1 MCLCVILCELFVS
14 TIHLHGVP
22 CSLLG
27 LLWLVA
33 MDEGSLL
40 ASIEAYNGQL
50 QQVEAALAAGL
61 DPEQKADLL
70 QLKGDLQQLVELTES
85 SLLSLR
91 KSQLLASLEAEAEAG
106 TPTES
111 PEGHAVHSRPL
122 ANNLGTATG
131 SQQGHTGPSEQD
143 DEYASFYS
151 ELTRLGG
158 TNPSS
163 ASAGETKQGTEGEEE
178 EEEVEEEEVISSGS
192 KIRAPYR
199 TSWGTLEYHNAMVVG
214 AETTGEEGEERVRVL
229 YLYPTHRAMKPCPF
243 YLEDKC
249 RFQDNCR

>member
-1 MCLCVILCELFVS
+1 MCELSVPLCLCDVACRLVDEIL
-14 TIHLHGVP
+14 
-22 CSLLG
+22 SLA
-27 LLWLVA
+27 A

-40 ASIEAYNGQL
+40 ASIETYNGQL

-91 KSQLLASLEAEAEAG
+91 KSQLLASLEAEAG
-106 TPTES
+106 MPTLS
-111 PEGHAVHSRPL
+111 PQGHTDHSWPL
-122 ANNLGTATG
+122 ANNQGTATG
-131 SQQGHTGPSEQD
+131 SQQGHTEPSELGE
-143 DEYASFYS
+143 EYASFYS
-151 ELTRLGG
+151 ELTGPGG
-158 TNPSS
+158 TNHSS
-163 ASAGETKQGTEGEEE
+163 APAGEREQGAEEE
-178 EEEVEEEEVISSGS
+178 EEEEEGEVLSSGS

-214 AETTGEEGEERVRVL
+214 AEPTGEEGEECVRVL

-249 RFQDNCR
+249 RFQDNCRYDCLQGP

>member
-1 MCLCVILCELFVS
+1 M
-14 TIHLHGVP
+14 
-22 CSLLG
+22 
-27 LLWLVA
+27 VA
-33 MDEGSLL
+33 MDEGALM

-91 KSQLLASLEAEAEAG
+91 KSQLLTSLEAEATA
-106 TPTES
+106 PTES
-111 PEGHAVHSRPL
+111 PQGHTEHSRPL
-122 ANNLGTATG
+122 VNNLGTATG
-131 SQQGHTGPSEQD
+131 SQQGLTEPSKLD

-151 ELTRLGG
+151 ELTGLGE
-158 TNPSS
+158 TKHSS
-163 ASAGETKQGTEGEEE
+163 APAGETERGTDG
-178 EEEVEEEEVISSGS
+178 EEEEVISSGS
-192 KIRAPYR
+192 KIQAPYR

-214 AETTGEEGEERVRVL
+214 AESAGEQGEEQVRVL